1 MGSWMTMWASGLAL
15 FSQTQDDWKS
25 KLWQLSTRPNLFQP
39 KCTSCLFCLLPST
52 PAWKEFL
59 QKAGRKMIRVVEDGP
74 FGSLHKL
81 EHLKGIE
88 RLSNS
93 LKHALQYD
101 GDAMNLCKKEHTVS
115 CKQARIKLSSRW
127 MSCQRAVLWSLPPS
141 RTRTIQNSPVLF
153 PLRSKVSLGI
163 ASSEWRQYRAVG
175 SIQYEAKS
183 KSCVQ
188 VGDLWTWEAWKKH
201 VFSRIYGDLW
211 PPWLSN

>member
-141 RTRTIQNSPVLF
+141 RTRTIQNSPVVPPSFQSILGHSELWMKAISCCRLY
-153 PLRSKVSLGI
+153 PIWGQIKVLCPSGRFVNMRGVEKTCL
-163 ASSEWRQYRAVG
+163 
-175 SIQYEAKS
+175 
-183 KSCVQ
+183 
-188 VGDLWTWEAWKKH
+188 
-201 VFSRIYGDLW
+201 
-211 PPWLSN
+211 